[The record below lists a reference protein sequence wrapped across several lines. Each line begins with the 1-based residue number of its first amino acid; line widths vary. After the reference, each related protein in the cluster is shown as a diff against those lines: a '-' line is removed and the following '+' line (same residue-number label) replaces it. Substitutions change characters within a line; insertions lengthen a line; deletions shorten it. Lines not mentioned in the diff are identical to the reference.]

1 MSNSSWIVI
10 LLFSLISCG
19 EAVKK
24 KSATN
29 PEKGGVAKISKN
41 VKYIDS
47 ATQSTG
53 LKIKWAYKGK
63 GETIEIGD
71 VILIN
76 YVVTLP
82 NGKLVDGSS
91 KITKSDLPFI
101 VGYNLQTKGWD
112 DALLA
117 MKVGDVAT
125 IVIPAELGR
134 SDRSLGEVL
143 PANADNLLQIHV
155 VKKIKPSIIE
165 NGSKIWRWSLKKN
178 EKSDLSFGP
187 GKTIKFHL
195 LANSNKEVGIINTFA
210 KNMLISNKFEDE
222 IYPSSLKKA
231 LTNAKKGQGVFMLLS
246 PSDVSQIKGLE
257 RKIDPSQPLFYN
269 IQIVDVISK

>member
-24 KSATN
+24 KSATK

-195 LANSNKEVGIINTFA
+195 LANSSKEVGVINTFA

>member
-1 MSNSSWIVI
+1 MSNSSWIVV
-10 LLFSLISCG
+10 LLFSLVSCG

-24 KSATN
+24 KSTTN

-195 LANSNKEVGIINTFA
+195 LANSNKEVGVINTFA

-257 RKIDPSQPLFYN
+257 RKIDPSQPLFYS

>member
-1 MSNSSWIVI
+1 MSNCIWIVI
-10 LLFSLISCG
+10 ILFSLISCG

-24 KSATN
+24 KSVTN
-29 PEKGGVAKISKN
+29 LEKGGVAKISKN

-47 ATQSTG
+47 ASQSTG

-195 LANSNKEVGIINTFA
+195 LANSSKEVGVINTFA

>member
-187 GKTIKFHL
+187 RKTIKFHL

>member
-1 MSNSSWIVI
+1 MSNCIWIVI
-10 LLFSLISCG
+10 ILFSLISCG

-24 KSATN
+24 KSVTN

-178 EKSDLSFGP
+178 EKSDLSFRP

-195 LANSNKEVGIINTFA
+195 LANSSKEVGVINTFA

-257 RKIDPSQPLFYN
+257 RKIDPAQPLFYN